1 MEQAVYET
9 RKTAFNHGMI
19 SLLKK
24 HNIISLHLAKK
35 MGLPFNKV
43 VNTIFG
49 KFEPDEEF
57 FDHLGKTSFVSGMEL
72 EALKASTALPYPTDE
87 EARKEAAFTGTP
99 GYRPPSGYRNID
111 HLTAVIELQL
121 GKVVITDV
129 GRPYRLENSVLLYE
143 EDGEWKLS
151 AFDISYFFRFNKT
164 IFYVWEGEQ

>member
-9 RKTAFNHGMI
+9 RKTAFNHGMM

-24 HNIISLHLAKK
+24 HDMVALRLAKT
-35 MGLPFNKV
+35 MGLPFKKV
-43 VNTIFG
+43 FNTIFG
-49 KFEPDEEF
+49 SIEPDDEF
-57 FDHLGKTSFVSGMEL
+57 FEKLGETSFVSGMEL

-87 EARKEAAFTGTP
+87 AARIEAAFTGTP
-99 GYRPPSGYRNID
+99 GYQPPSGYRDID
-111 HLTAVIELQL
+111 NLTAIIELQL

-151 AFDISYFFRFNKT
+151 AFDIGYFFRFTKMT
-164 IFYVWEGEQ
+164 FYVWVGEQ